1 DAKEAVTGTI
11 ENVKETVKGTVETV
25 KDTLDIRGYVQEH
38 PWPMLAGSVGLGFAL
53 GCLFPRSSNG
63 SRISRMAS
71 NGTPME
77 SMAPPNKAPLENRPP
92 VESTLDRMPLSGD
105 GHKSGLSSWVE
116 KLRPEINELE
126 GIAIGALGALIRDLI
141 KQAAAEPLSERLE
154 GVANRVTEKLGGQVI

>member
-1 DAKEAVTGTI
+1 
-11 ENVKETVKGTVETV
+11 
-25 KDTLDIRGYVQEH
+25 
-38 PWPMLAGSVGLGFAL
+38 
-53 GCLFPRSSNG
+53 
-63 SRISRMAS
+63 MAS

-77 SMAPPNKAPLENRPP
+77 SMAPNKAPLENRPP

-105 GHKSGLSSWVE
+105 GHKSSRSSWIE

-154 GVANRVTEKLGGQVI
+154 DVANRVTEKLGGQVIQEPLLATHD